1 MNEQMYK
8 WEIRSKTFY
17 FTTRFRTIKMYQC
30 PECDIK
36 FSRKDNNMRRHIV
49 NGHELDWSYFSLPP
63 PKSQSPPPPP
73 PPSSSPPPPSPSLPP
88 PQQQLSQRSKV
99 VLQHP
104 FTLMTIGSTFSGNS
118 CWMNK
123 LLSRAKTMIN
133 PPPERIIWC
142 YKRWQS
148 LFSEM

>member
-1 MNEQMYK
+1 MNEQVYK
-8 WEIRSKTFY
+8 RDIRSKTFY
-17 FTTRFRTIKMYQC
+17 FTTRFRSIKMYQC
-30 PECDIK
+30 TECDIK
-36 FSRKDNNMRRHIV
+36 FSRKDNMRRHIV
-49 NGHELDWSYFSLPP
+49 NGHELDRSYFPLPP

-73 PPSSSPPPPSPSLPP
+73 P
-88 PQQQLSQRSKV
+88 SQISKV

-104 FTLMTIGSTFSGNS
+104 FTLMTIGPTFSGKS

-123 LLSRAKTMIN
+123 LLTRTKTMIN

-142 YKRWQS
+142 YKRWQP